1 MPTIR
6 YHHTA
11 KPQLTVGQLKALL
24 ADVPDDRPVMV
35 QFGEGHPRRGTVD
48 FQIAV
53 HAGILTDVDGHG
65 RVLTD
70 HSCTIVADFETNDY
84 EYWADDDG
92 EEY

>member
-35 QFGEGHPRRGTVD
+35 QFGEGHPKRGIVD
-48 FQIAV
+48 YQVVV
-53 HAGILTDVDGHG
+53 HAGVLSETKPDGT
-65 RVLTD
+65 VLSD
-70 HSCTIVADFETNDY
+70 HSCTIVADFETGDY
-84 EYWADDDG
+84 EYETWDD
-92 EEY
+92 EEI